1 MPRGNQA
8 EVQESLGSAKQA
20 DLQNR
25 RQGQRVYCDQIA
37 RNNLTKMNSGDK
49 TLEKSSVTNRLI
61 SLVMELSEEQQETL
75 IGELELKLSKERRG
89 NTRKSFP
96 TVVDFAS
103 QGRTYREFIQD
114 ISESGVF
121 IQASGSF
128 SEGNEITLTFSA
140 VTSQLPDPQKHL
152 RISGRIARVSDTG
165 IGVEFD
171 QESLTDQLF
180 TIRSILKMV

>member
-1 MPRGNQA
+1 MSRGNQA
-8 EVQESLGSAKQA
+8 EVQEGLGSAKQA
-20 DLQNR
+20 DMQNR

-89 NTRKSFP
+89 NTRKSF
-96 TVVDFAS
+96 TTAVDFAS
-103 QGRTYREFIQD
+103 QGRNYREFVQD
-114 ISESGVF
+114 ISEGGVF
-121 IQASGSF
+121 IQTSGSF
-128 SEGNEITLTFSA
+128 SEGHEVTLTFSA
-140 VTSQLPDPQKHL
+140 VTFPLSDPQKQL
-152 RISGRIARVSDTG
+152 KISGRIARVSDTG
-165 IGVEFD
+165 IGVEFS

-180 TIRSILKMV
+180 TIRSILKML